1 MRFTLAAVLAVT
13 TLAALQGTAR
23 AQEKPSRGATSDPRI
38 LAYDKG
44 PAKINVSK
52 YPSEMKAAYKV
63 FDNRC
68 SACHTLARAVNCEY
82 VLDDEWQRYI
92 RNMMDKGGTLISAA
106 EAKVIFEFV
115 QYDSRNRKKDLFE
128 KKLAAGGTEVQDHK

>member
-1 MRFTLAAVLAVT
+1 MKRTLVAVGALVALTGAVW
-13 TLAALQGTAR
+13 

-52 YPSEMKAAYKV
+52 YPPEIKAAYKV

-115 QYDSRNRKKDLFE
+115 QYDSRNRKKDLYE
-128 KKLAAGGTEVQDHK
+128 KKLAAAGTEVKDPK